1 MSGAPSRLTNTSGD
15 SGCGFVT
22 WGTLFARLHARGAS
36 ACILAPMANIY
47 QVAELAG
54 VSLATVSRVINPGAK
69 VSEKTRRKVLAAMEQ
84 LGYKPNSIAQ
94 SLATRS
100 SNAVGVLVSELYGPF
115 FGAMLSAIEKTFKAA
130 GKFVLVS
137 AGHND
142 EEQER
147 EAIRFLMSRN
157 CDALIVHVEAL
168 SDKFLLDHDH
178 EKTPLII
185 MNRKVRGLAD
195 RCFSLD
201 NELGG
206 YLATQ
211 SLLKF
216 KHKRIAYISGPLD
229 WVDARQRLA
238 GHKRALEEARIKF
251 DERLLIEGDYHETC
265 GQEALNALFGKGLP
279 FTAVVCANDGMAA
292 GAMAAAHERGLELPR
307 QLSIVG
313 FDDAPISRYVYP
325 KLTTVHYPIADMA
338 AMAARWVLKHVYE
351 HEQAEVQTAFEPKLV
366 QRDSIG
372 RPA

>member
-1 MSGAPSRLTNTSGD
+1 
-15 SGCGFVT
+15 
-22 WGTLFARLHARGAS
+22 
-36 ACILAPMANIY
+36 MANIY
-47 QVAELAG
+47 EVAELAG

-69 VSEKTRRKVLAAMEQ
+69 VSDKTRQKVLAAMEE

-115 FGAMLSAIEKTFKAA
+115 FGAMLSAIEQTFKAA
-130 GKFVLVS
+130 GKFVLVA
-137 AGHND
+137 AGHNN
-142 EEQER
+142 EAQER

-168 SDKFLLDHDH
+168 PDKFLVDHDH
-178 EKTPLII
+178 DKTPIII

-195 RCFSLD
+195 RCFSLN

-211 SLLKF
+211 SLLRR
-216 KHKRIAYISGPLD
+216 KHRRIAYISGPLD

-238 GHKRALEEARIKF
+238 GHKRALDEAGVKF
-251 DERLLIEGDYHETC
+251 DERLLYEGDYHETG
-265 GQEALNALFGKGLP
+265 GQDALNALFSKQIP

-307 QLSIVG
+307 ELSIVG

-338 AMAARWVLKHVYE
+338 EMAARWVLKHVYE
-351 HEQAEVQTAFEPKLV
+351 QEQPDVQQSFEPRLV
-366 QRDSIG
+366 ERDSVG